1 MGKVGVGR
9 LERLLELADR
19 SLDLETSD
27 VTVNSLT
34 SDTGVTATTGGLRA
48 TAGGLTV
55 TAGPA
60 NISGSVYFAQCGDA
74 GTSVG
79 DTGTPSVIGVVQASS
94 GRGIYTYQEE
104 VSLRGT
110 INTTNHAVICE
121 LSKTLPA
128 NAKILNASMVVTERS
143 DLAEVAVELV
153 LSATAGTAQASAAA
167 SSTGLIDGSTGSGD
181 LECGSSGTDGDAEA
195 VSGNIDVG
203 SKTSVYVCSADTSN
217 TAGSSTAGSVI
228 VTITYAGSAAPA
240 S

>member
-104 VSLRGT
+104 VSLGGQL
-110 INTTNHAVICE
+110 IQQTTLLFVSFQKHYQ
-121 LSKTLPA
+121 LMQKFLMHRW
-128 NAKILNASMVVTERS
+128 LLQS
-143 DLAEVAVELV
+143 DL
-153 LSATAGTAQASAAA
+153 
-167 SSTGLIDGSTGSGD
+167 I
-181 LECGSSGTDGDAEA
+181 
-195 VSGNIDVG
+195 
-203 SKTSVYVCSADTSN
+203 
-217 TAGSSTAGSVI
+217 
-228 VTITYAGSAAPA
+228 
-240 S
+240 